1 MIQTSSD
8 YHAAID
14 FLTQEATI
22 DVGDINEKMHS
33 GEVNAIFGSIEI
45 QLIDLY
51 EKTRVLEDV
60 QNYCREYVMKEITEK
75 RQKFESKLKVI
86 EHNADSYQEISYIAC
101 EVPFLDSNEVV
112 RDRDGSTIP
121 VSEIISG
128 KIVASGQEIEDTLF
142 KSVSKKQKKQGYP
155 HYRDSLNELV
165 DKRPYR
171 AFYMLDKPVEGGIN
185 EEITI
190 SFDGVHKCNFL
201 NIQTSNCKIRDVK
214 YINESDVEE
223 PAGDIYNACGVLKN
237 AKGLKLTVCSNNYQ
251 TEKYQID
258 ASRVK
263 DDFWGM
269 ICEEQF
275 RRTANMTSLYD
286 MSQIT
291 GMAKQK
297 QDQSDFQQAIE
308 AWQQEKNAVDKRN
321 LVMLQ
326 KFGGGEE

>member
-33 GEVNAIFGSIEI
+33 GEVNSIFGNIEL
-45 QLIDLY
+45 QLINLY

-60 QNYCREYVMKEITEK
+60 QNYCCEYVMKEITEK
-75 RQKFESKLKVI
+75 HQKFESRLKVI
-86 EHNADSYQEISYIAC
+86 EHNADSYQETSYIAC
-101 EVPFLDSNEVV
+101 EVPFVDSNEVV

-121 VSEIISG
+121 VSEVISG
-128 KIVASGQEIEDTLF
+128 KIVASGQEIEDIFF
-142 KSVSKKQKKQGYP
+142 KSVSKKQEYP

-171 AFYMLDKPVEGGIN
+171 AFYMLDNPVEGGIN

-190 SFDGVHKCNFL
+190 SFDGVRKCNFL
-201 NIQTSNCKIRDVK
+201 NIQTSNCEIVDIT
-214 YINESDVEE
+214 YINESGVEE
-223 PAGDIYNACGVLKN
+223 PAGDVYNACGILKN
-237 AKGLKLTVCSNNYQ
+237 AKGLKLTVCSKNYQ
-251 TEKYQID
+251 IEKYQID

-269 ICEEQF
+269 TCEELF
-275 RRTANMTSLYD
+275 HRTTNMTSLYD

-291 GMAKQK
+291 GMAKKEQNEN
-297 QDQSDFQQAIE
+297 DFQQTIE
-308 AWQQEKNAVDKRN
+308 SWHQEKKSIDKRN
-321 LVMLQ
+321 LVMIQ